1 MKTVLPFRIWTN
13 CQFTILN
20 LHHPLSQINH
30 SHQVINHH
38 PQVAVEV
45 VVAWDSNQATVTSHQ
60 LLATYLE
67 QVLMQ
72 LVRCHLISSVQH
84 QWHNNNKITIQV
96 WCRVNLQFTIHLKI
110 KTSIL
115 SQVVVWLSLSLR
127 INKMH
132 TCIYH
137 QMALHP
143 QAIIT
148 LWTQQPRQMVW
159 VTWVGVVQTVASL
172 TWTIIWITIIRLGI
186 TIILINKLVI
196 QSMILKPGL
205 RP

>member
-20 LHHPLSQINH
+20 LHHPLSRTNH

-38 PQVAVEV
+38 QQEAVE
-45 VVAWDSNQATVTSHQ
+45 VAWDSNQATVTSHQ

-67 QVLMQ
+67 QVLML
-72 LVRCHLISSVQH
+72 LVSCHLISSVQH
-84 QWHNNNKITIQV
+84 QWHNNKITIRV
-96 WCRVNLQFTIHLKI
+96 WCRANPLFTIHLKI
-110 KTSIL
+110 KTIIL
-115 SQVVVWLSLSLR
+115 LQVVVCLSLSLK
-127 INKMH
+127 INKMLICTFH
-132 TCIYH
+132 PMT
-137 QMALHP
+137 LHL

-148 LWTQQPRQMVW
+148 PWILQPRQMVW
-159 VTWVGVVQTVASL
+159 VTWVGAVQTVASL
-172 TWTIIWITIIRLGI
+172 TWAIIWIMIIRSGI
-186 TIILINKLVI
+186 TIISINKLII